1 MEDEPLQSSVADS
14 HHQKR
19 GINEPA
25 RTIYFKI
32 RFTSGKDVSLEIS
45 EHSTNILKFKEMIGA
60 LLPEAPAPTHIRLIY
75 QGRILV
81 DGSKISDVFS
91 KFISAKPSKSL
102 KIQRYSTSSSREA
115 SGSDSTL
122 GSIDSPIILHGQIL
136 EEPSA
141 ANVSDSQLQ
150 QIIPQTGFD
159 RLQEAGFSED
169 DIRSLRTQF
178 QSLHNIDP
186 NSTDPDVLEQTRRLE
201 EAWIDNATSTLPDG
215 SSEGADYEYLWG
227 MIIGFFVGI
236 IAVFWIKE
244 QTFSKKHQIGKYTW
258 LLHQL
263 PNFKTVLTSL
273 QESSLE
279 LLSICSLG

>member
-19 GINEPA
+19 GINEPV
-25 RTIYFKI
+25 RTVYFKI

-244 QTFSKKHQIGKYTW
+244 QTFSKKHQIGIFFGIAVNMFFG
-258 LLHQL
+258 LIAA
-263 PNFKTVLTSL
+263 
-273 QESSLE
+273 
-279 LLSICSLG
+279 LS